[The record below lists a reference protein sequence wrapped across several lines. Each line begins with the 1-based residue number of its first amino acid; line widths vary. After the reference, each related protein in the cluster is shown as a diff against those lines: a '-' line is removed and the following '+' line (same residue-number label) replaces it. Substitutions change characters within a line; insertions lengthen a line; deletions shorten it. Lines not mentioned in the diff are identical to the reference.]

1 LAPRGWFEPKK
12 GRLVM
17 KIEHSVVIEQPIEKV
32 FAYLADAEKNP
43 IWQAGV
49 LEVEKITEGDIG
61 QGTMIREVRKFL
73 GQRIDATYEITEYKL
88 NSKLTSKTTSGPI
101 PVTLSTTFETV
112 EGGTRVSIVSEG
124 ETGGFFKLAEPIVS
138 RTFVRLL
145 EADFESLKVIL
156 EAEA

>member
-1 LAPRGWFEPKK
+1 
-12 GRLVM
+12 M

-49 LEVEKITEGDIG
+49 IEVEKITEGDIG
-61 QGTMIREVRKFL
+61 QGTIIREVRKFL
-73 GQRIDATYEITEYKL
+73 GQRIDATYEITEYEL

-101 PVTLSTTFETV
+101 QVTLSTTFETV

-124 ETGGFFKLAEPIVS
+124 ETGGFFKLAEPIVTRIIERQFKTDLS
-138 RTFVRLL
+138 
-145 EADFESLKVIL
+145 SLKDIL
-156 EAEA
+156 EAQPGS